1 MSGVRKNIS
10 PFFIMPFLAL
20 FIASSGCGYTRQ
32 AALPEG
38 VKTIYVQTVQNKIPV
53 DRIYAY
59 HPGLEMSITNA
70 LVKRFRQDG
79 NLEVVDKDKADA
91 ILETD
96 LVLFDQEGL
105 RFTSLESVEEY
116 RLVMTVNFKLR
127 DTRSK
132 KIIMEEVDF
141 TGDAEYFVS
150 EVRSIGREEAANRA
164 SERLARNM
172 VDRIVEDW

>member
-1 MSGVRKNIS
+1 MKKHIT
-10 PFFIMPFLAL
+10 FFLAAVL
-20 FIASSGCGYTRQ
+20 LTVSSGCGYTRQ

-38 VKTIYVQTVQNKIPV
+38 VKTIYVRTVQNKIPV
-53 DRIYAY
+53 EKIYAY

-79 NLEVVDKDKADA
+79 NLEVVPQENADA

-105 RFTSLESVEEY
+105 RFTSLESVEEF
-116 RLVMTVNFKLR
+116 RLVMTVNFRLR
-127 DTRSK
+127 DAKTK
-132 KIIMEEVDF
+132 KILVEENEF
-141 TGDAEYFVS
+141 SGDAEYFVS

>member
-1 MSGVRKNIS
+1 MKKYIS
-10 PFFIMPFLAL
+10 FFLAAA
-20 FIASSGCGYTRQ
+20 FITISSGCGYTRQ

-38 VKTIYVQTVQNKIPV
+38 VKTIYVETVKNKIPV
-53 DRIYAY
+53 EKIFAY

-79 NLEVVDKDKADA
+79 NLQVVDQEDADA

-105 RFTSLESVEEY
+105 RFTNLESVEEF
-116 RLVMTVNFKLR
+116 RLVMTVNFRLR
-127 DTRSK
+127 EAKSK
-132 KIIMEEVDF
+132 KIILEENEF

-172 VDRIVEDW
+172 VDRVVEDW